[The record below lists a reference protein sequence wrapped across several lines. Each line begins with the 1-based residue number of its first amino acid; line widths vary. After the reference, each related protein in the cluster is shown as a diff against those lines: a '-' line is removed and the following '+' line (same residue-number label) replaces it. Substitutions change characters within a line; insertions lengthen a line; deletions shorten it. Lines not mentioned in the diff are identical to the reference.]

1 MSFTRAELEQKI
13 EWRELLG
20 RTKEALTRALGR
32 EPSTLDIVLI
42 SEDELRLRVL
52 ANLEDKSML
61 ERVMND
67 LKDELKRHGL
77 RLGMRESELP
87 RK

>member
-32 EPSTLDIVLI
+32 EEGRMSGMILDWF
-42 SEDELRLRVL
+42 DT
-52 ANLEDKSML
+52 A
-61 ERVMND
+61 
-67 LKDELKRHGL
+67 
-77 RLGMRESELP
+77 P
-87 RK
+87 RPNMVSRGRRTSDFSV